1 MSKRSTSCTIN
12 YINKLFEYHINE
24 IYNNYDKDKLTLL
37 YSLKEV
43 PEKNLKKV
51 VTLPKEIGEG
61 IKMTK
66 NLKVT

>member
-1 MSKRSTSCTIN
+1 MLKRSTSCTVN
-12 YINKLFEYHINE
+12 SINKLFEYQINE
-24 IYNNYDKDKLTLL
+24 IYNNHDKDKLTLL

-43 PEKNLKKV
+43 PEKNLKKA

>member
-12 YINKLFEYHINE
+12 SINKLFEYHINE

-51 VTLPKEIGEG
+51 VTLPKEIGEA

>member
-12 YINKLFEYHINE
+12 SINKLFEYHINE

>member
-1 MSKRSTSCTIN
+1 MLKRSTSCTVN
-12 YINKLFEYHINE
+12 SINKLFEYQINE
-24 IYNNYDKDKLTLL
+24 IYKNYDKDKLTLL

-43 PEKNLKKV
+43 PEKNLKKA

>member
-1 MSKRSTSCTIN
+1 MLKRSTSCTVN
-12 YINKLFEYHINE
+12 SINKLFEYQINE

>member
-12 YINKLFEYHINE
+12 SINKLFEYHINE

-51 VTLPKEIGEG
+51 VTLPKAIGEG